1 MTQCK
6 EGSQREGLMLDSAE
20 ELYKW
25 FTQQVR
31 GAHRPP
37 ESCTGYGTV
46 EEEQGSPSE
55 CMCACFRTLYT
66 VTN

>member
-31 GAHRPP
+31 KDCLCTVGGLVLHVLVLYCW
-37 ESCTGYGTV
+37 ESFLHWFY
-46 EEEQGSPSE
+46 EKN
-55 CMCACFRTLYT
+55 CF
-66 VTN
+66 